1 MEGNVI
7 LAQIVLPTR
16 PALRYSAPAAP
27 DTENLKPNT
36 SRRPMLTK
44 DIELHGHIIDSLIL
58 PKVMDEILARGGQ
71 FNIRTIRVGKEK
83 TDPSYCRIE
92 VSAKTAEQLDDI
104 IARLRTHGAEVP
116 KEQEVE
122 LEEAPAD
129 GVFPDEFY
137 VTTNKPTSIY
147 LNKKWI
153 EVENTMM
160 DSAIVVESQP
170 SVRQSEEASERG
182 VTPPHASQ
190 RSHAPTLQRSAD
202 TPRART
208 IKFADVKKGM
218 KIVVGS
224 AGVRVAPLELP
235 RTRGHIFEF
244 MSSSVSTEKPKA
256 VIIREIGDLFLAV
269 KGLTGQRLD
278 GKSHSPH
285 QLTNPSTQQPN
296 KILVVAGP
304 AIVHTGAG
312 EHFEKLIK
320 WGFVDVLFAG
330 NALAAHD
337 IEAALFG
344 TSLGV
349 YLDRGTLA
357 DEGHN
362 NHMRAINI
370 IRRHGSIANAVKAG
384 TLRKGI
390 MYQCVKRG
398 VDYVLAGSVRDDGPL
413 PDVVTDMV
421 EAQRQMREKTAG
433 VAIALMMGTM
443 LHSIATGN
451 MLPATVKTIC
461 VDINPAVV
469 TKLSDRGT
477 FQAIGLVTDIE
488 PFLHELTTYL
498 QSAGN

>member
-1 MEGNVI
+1 MDN
-7 LAQIVLPTR
+7 PPR
-16 PALRYSAPAAP
+16 PALRSHR
-27 DTENLKPNT
+27 DTLFNLSTLLTPLT
-36 SRRPMLTK
+36 IVLTK

-58 PKVMDEILARGGQ
+58 PKVMDEILARDGQ
-71 FNIRTIRVGKEK
+71 FTIRTIRVGKEK
-83 TDPSYCRIE
+83 ADPSYCRIE
-92 VSAKTAEQLDDI
+92 VSAKTAEQLDEI
-104 IARLRTHGAEVP
+104 IARLRMHGAEVP
-116 KEQEVE
+116 KEQEVT
-122 LEEAPAD
+122 LEESPAD

-137 VTTNKPTSIY
+137 VTTNKPESIY
-147 LNKKWI
+147 LNKKWV

-160 DSAIVVESQP
+160 DSAIVVEELGSANVPLAHSAGGMGVPAREKSAPQVSAPSPQP
-170 SVRQSEEASERG
+170 SV
-182 VTPPHASQ
+182 
-190 RSHAPTLQRSAD
+190 
-202 TPRART
+202 RART

-218 KIVVGS
+218 KIVTGS
-224 AGVRVAPLELP
+224 TGVRVAPLELP

-244 MSSSVSTEKPKA
+244 MGSSVSTEKPKG
-256 VIIREIGDLFLAV
+256 VIIKDIADLFLAT
-269 KGLTGQRLD
+269 KGLKGQRVD
-278 GKSHSPH
+278 GKPPSTH
-285 QLTNPSTQQPN
+285 QPINPSTHQPN
-296 KILVVAGP
+296 KILVVGGP

-320 WGFVDVLFAG
+320 WGYVDVLFAG

-337 IEAALFG
+337 IESALFG

-370 IRRHGSIANAVKAG
+370 IRRHGSIPNAVRAG

-433 VAIALMMGTM
+433 VTIALMMGTM

-451 MLPATVKTIC
+451 MLPATCKTIC
-461 VDINPAVV
+461 VDINPSVV

-488 PFLHELTTYL
+488 PFLHELTGYL
-498 QSAGN
+498 QQAEK

>member
-1 MEGNVI
+1 MF
-7 LAQIVLPTR
+7 
-16 PALRYSAPAAP
+16 
-27 DTENLKPNT
+27 
-36 SRRPMLTK
+36 TK

-116 KEQEVE
+116 KEHEVQ

-153 EVENTMM
+153 DVENTMM
-160 DSAIVVESQP
+160 DSGIVVEDVGSTGVP
-170 SVRQSEEASERG
+170 ARER
-182 VTPPHASQ
+182 S
-190 RSHAPTLQRSAD
+190 RNKDAPETGALQL
-202 TPRART
+202 RART

-244 MSSSVSTEKPKA
+244 MSSNVSTEKPKG
-256 VIIREIGDLFLAV
+256 VIIKEIADIMLAV
-269 KGLTGQRLD
+269 KSGGM
-278 GKSHSPH
+278 GVPPVHSKDKRPAE
-285 QLTNPSTQQPN
+285 TPVPPSAN

-304 AIVHTGAG
+304 AVVHTGAG
-312 EHFEKLIK
+312 PHFEKLIK
-320 WGFVDVLFAG
+320 WGYVDVLFAG

-390 MYQCVKRG
+390 MYQCVKHG
-398 VDYVLAGSVRDDGPL
+398 VEYVLAGSVRDDGPL

-421 EAQRQMREKTAG
+421 EAQRQMREKCAG

-451 MLPATVKTIC
+451 MLPANVKTIC
-461 VDINPAVV
+461 VDINPSVV

-488 PFLHELTTYL
+488 PFLHELTGYL
-498 QSAGN
+498 QQAEK

>member
-1 MEGNVI
+1 MF
-7 LAQIVLPTR
+7 
-16 PALRYSAPAAP
+16 
-27 DTENLKPNT
+27 
-36 SRRPMLTK
+36 TK

-92 VSAKTAEQLDDI
+92 VSAKTAEQLDEI
-104 IARLRTHGAEVP
+104 IARLRMHGAEVP
-116 KEQEVE
+116 KEDEVQ
-122 LEEAPAD
+122 LEESPAD

-137 VTTNKPTSIY
+137 VTTNKPTSLY
-147 LNKKWI
+147 LNKKWLD
-153 EVENTMM
+153 VNDTMM
-160 DSAIVVESQP
+160 DSAIVVEGLGSTGVP
-170 SVRQSEEASERG
+170 ARG
-182 VTPPHASQ
+182 SKENAQAGTPMLPNV
-190 RSHAPTLQRSAD
+190 
-202 TPRART
+202 RART
-208 IKFADVKKGM
+208 IKFADVKRGM

-224 AGVRVAPLELP
+224 AGVRVAPMELP

-244 MSSSVSTEKPKA
+244 MGSNVSTEKPKG
-256 VIIREIGDLFLAV
+256 VIIREIADQILATKKVGQASSLPRFERGDKLEARPTL
-269 KGLTGQRLD
+269 
-278 GKSHSPH
+278 
-285 QLTNPSTQQPN
+285 QPG

-304 AIVHTGAG
+304 AVVHTGAG
-312 EHFEKLIK
+312 EYFEKLIK
-320 WGFVDVLFAG
+320 WGYVDVLFAG

-337 IEAALFG
+337 IESALFG

-349 YLDRGTLA
+349 YLDRGTMA

-370 IRRHGSIANAVKAG
+370 IRRHGSIPNAVKAG

-398 VDYVLAGSVRDDGPL
+398 VEYVLAGSVRDDGPL

-421 EAQRQMREKTAG
+421 EAQRQMREKCAG
-433 VAIALMMGTM
+433 VTIALMMGTM

-451 MLPATVKTIC
+451 MLPASVKTIC
-461 VDINPAVV
+461 VDINPSVV

-477 FQAIGLVTDIE
+477 FQVIGLVTDIE
-488 PFLHELTTYL
+488 PFLHELTGYL
-498 QSAGN
+498 EAAAK

>member
-1 MEGNVI
+1 VI
-7 LAQIVLPTR
+7 
-16 PALRYSAPAAP
+16 
-27 DTENLKPNT
+27 
-36 SRRPMLTK
+36 TK

-92 VSAKTAEQLDDI
+92 VSAKTAEQLEEI

-116 KEQEVE
+116 KEPEVT
-122 LEEAPAD
+122 LEESPAD
-129 GVFPDEFY
+129 GVFPDQFY
-137 VTTNKPTSIY
+137 VTTNKPEFIY

-153 EVENTMM
+153 EVENPMM
-160 DSAIVVESQP
+160 DSAIVVESTGGASLPAREPSAPPGSTPSSQP
-170 SVRQSEEASERG
+170 SV
-182 VTPPHASQ
+182 
-190 RSHAPTLQRSAD
+190 
-202 TPRART
+202 RART

-224 AGVRVAPLELP
+224 TGVRVAPLELP

-244 MSSSVSTEKPKA
+244 MASSVSTEKPKG
-256 VIIREIGDLFLAV
+256 VIIRDVAEQIVAAKKAG
-269 KGLTGQRLD
+269 G
-278 GKSHSPH
+278 
-285 QLTNPSTQQPN
+285 
-296 KILVVAGP
+296 KILVVGGP

-320 WGFVDVLFAG
+320 WGYVDVLFAG

-357 DEGHN
+357 DQGHN

-398 VDYVLAGSVRDDGPL
+398 VDYLLAGSIRDDGPL

-421 EAQRQMREKTAG
+421 EAQRQMREKIAG
-433 VAIALMMGTM
+433 VTIALMMGTM

-451 MLPATVKTIC
+451 LLPATCKTIC
-461 VDINPAVV
+461 VDINPSVV

-488 PFLHELTTYL
+488 PFLHELTGYL
-498 QSAGN
+498 QHTQK

>member
-1 MEGNVI
+1 
-7 LAQIVLPTR
+7 
-16 PALRYSAPAAP
+16 
-27 DTENLKPNT
+27 
-36 SRRPMLTK
+36 MLTK

-92 VSAKTAEQLDDI
+92 VSAKTAEQLEEI
-104 IARLRTHGAEVP
+104 IARLRMHGAEVP
-116 KEQEVE
+116 KEDEVQ

-129 GVFPDEFY
+129 GCFPDEFY

-147 LNKKWI
+147 LNKKWLD
-153 EVENTMM
+153 VENTMM
-160 DSAIVVESQP
+160 DSAIVVEFGGEERELMGGRVDESKGQRAKDSSTHQP
-170 SVRQSEEASERG
+170 INPSTQS
-182 VTPPHASQ
+182 
-190 RSHAPTLQRSAD
+190 
-202 TPRART
+202 PRART

-224 AGVRVAPLELP
+224 TGVRVAPLELP

-244 MSSSVSTEKPKA
+244 MGSSVSTEKPKG
-256 VIIREIGDLFLAV
+256 VIIRDIADLFLAV
-269 KGLTGQRLD
+269 KGLTGQRVE
-278 GKSHSPH
+278 GKSHPPH
-285 QLTNPSTQQPN
+285 QPINPSTHQPN
-296 KILVVAGP
+296 KILVVGGP

-461 VDINPAVV
+461 VDINPSVV

-488 PFLHELTTYL
+488 PFLHELTGYL
-498 QSAGN
+498 QQAQK